1 MDKMESLIADLSKKT
16 NVSYFTSNLLI
27 DNDKFLK
34 DGI

>member
-1 MDKMESLIADLSKKT
+1 MESIIANSSIKID
-16 NVSYFTSNLLI
+16 VSYFTSNLLI